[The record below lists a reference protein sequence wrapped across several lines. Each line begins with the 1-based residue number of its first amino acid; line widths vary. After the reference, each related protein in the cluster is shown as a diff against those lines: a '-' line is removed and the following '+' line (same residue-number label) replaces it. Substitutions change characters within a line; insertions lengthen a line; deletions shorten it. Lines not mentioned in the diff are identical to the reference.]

1 MGRCLSQLKLIVFF
15 CGSGC
20 DSSYKYGTNVLAA
33 CHLNYLKSAVWP
45 DEVRSLFTL
54 CLDASYPKSVLLHM
68 T

>member
-1 MGRCLSQLKLIVFF
+1 MSQPTKTDCFF
-15 CGSGC
+15 LWLWLRLF
-20 DSSYKYGTNVLAA
+20 SYKYGTNVLAA